1 MAPVG
6 GSDSLKEI
14 INDYINKNKV
24 MIFSK
29 STCPFCT
36 KAQQIF
42 DTLGVEYKKIEL
54 DQIENGDNI
63 HSTLKEMSGQRT
75 VPNIFINKKH
85 IGGYDDTAALHK
97 SGQLLEM
104 ISSKESYDFDLIVIG
119 GGSGGLAAAKEA
131 ASFDKKVAIFDFVKP
146 TPLGTTWGLGG
157 TCVNVGCIPKKLM
170 HQAALL
176 GEAGKDSKAYGWS
189 TELSDHNWD
198 VMKNAIQD
206 HIGSLNWGYRVQ
218 LREKKVTYYNAYAKF
233 VGPHKI
239 EATDKKGKVIS
250 LTAKHFLISTGL
262 RPNYLECPG
271 AREYCIT
278 SDDLF
283 SLPYCPGKTLFVG
296 ASYISLECAGFLRA
310 FGLDVTVMVRSIL
323 LRGFDR
329 QMAELIGDN
338 MEDHGIKFIHKA
350 QVKKVEQLKAGEPG
364 RLKVTYATES
374 EEKSDEFDTVGQ
386 LTRASRVDYPRPL
399 SILARFLQLDA
410 VILCQMVKV
419 KKFLEDVELLHDL
432 TRKYQHHQLLF
443 HVKHGINNKIIC
455 NESEMSNV
463 PYIHAVGD
471 VSDGKPELT
480 PVAIQAGI
488 LLVRRLFTSEKT
500 LCDYNFIP
508 TTVFTPIEYGC
519 IGISEDTALEKYPDD
534 IEDKVIGFHY
544 VGPNAGEVTQ
554 GYAVAL
560 RLGATKKD
568 FNATVGIHPTCSEV
582 FTTLATS
589 KSSGMSVEA
598 GGC

>member
-374 EEKSDEFDTVGQ
+374 EEKSDEFDT
-386 LTRASRVDYPRPL
+386 ASFWCEQENMSA
-399 SILARFLQLDA
+399 SI
-410 VILCQMVKV
+410 VKV
-419 KKFLEDVELLHDL
+419 YL
-432 TRKYQHHQLLF
+432 
-443 HVKHGINNKIIC
+443 NNKIIC

>member
-1 MAPVG
+1 MAPIG
-6 GSDSLKEI
+6 GSGSLMEL
-14 INDYINKNKV
+14 INDYIDKNKV

-42 DTLGVEYKKIEL
+42 DSLGVEYKKIEL
-54 DQIENGDNI
+54 DQIANGDNI

-97 SGQLLEM
+97 SGKLLEM

-176 GEAGKDSKAYGWS
+176 GEGGKDSKAYGWS
-189 TELSDHNWD
+189 AELN
-198 VMKNAIQD
+198 VLLLIEILKLIICICLIQD

-250 LTAKHFLISTGL
+250 LTAEHFLISTGL

-271 AREYCIT
+271 AEEYCIT

-283 SLPYCPGKTLFVG
+283 SLPYCPGKTLLVG

-338 MEDHGIKFIHKA
+338 MEDHGIKFIKKG

-364 RLKVTYATES
+364 RLKVTYVTES
-374 EEKSDEFDTVGQ
+374 EEKSEEFDTVVLAIGRQ
-386 LTRASRVDYPRPL
+386 ALTKDL
-399 SILARFLQLDA
+399 NLDS
-410 VILCQMVKV
+410 VGVKV
-419 KKFLEDVELLHDL
+419 NPK
-432 TRKYQHHQLLF
+432 
-443 HVKHGINNKIIC
+443 NNKIIC

-488 LLVRRLFTSEKT
+488 LLARRLFTTDKT
-500 LCDYNFIP
+500 LCDYNFIA
-508 TTVFTPIEYGC
+508 TTVFTPLEYGC
-519 IGISEDTALEKYPDD
+519 IGISEDTALEKYGDD
-534 IEDKVIGFHY
+534 IEVYHSNFIPLEYTVPQRSAKECYVKLICQKSKNDKVIGFHY
-544 VGPNAGEVTQ
+544 AGPNAGEVTQ

-568 FNATVGIHPTCSEV
+568 FDATVGIHPTCSEV